1 MSLIA
6 IVTTLEAGYALD
18 KQQMVECNLK
28 VGDRIPV
35 RDIDMGQS
43 STSIYLD
50 GYKGSF
56 NSVFFE
62 FEENG
67 KEIDIYGDKRYNPYL
82 SMYDDCDPE
91 DLE

>member
-1 MSLIA
+1 
-6 IVTTLEAGYALD
+6 
-18 KQQMVECNLK
+18 MVECNLK

-82 SMYDDCDPE
+82 SMYDDCNPE
-91 DLE
+91 DLL

>member
-6 IVTTLEAGYALD
+6 IVTTLEAGYAFD

-35 RDIDMGQS
+35 RNIDMGQS

-67 KEIDIYGDKRYNPYL
+67 KEFDPISDRRFNDYL
-82 SMYDDCDPE
+82 SMYGDCE
-91 DLE
+91 

>member
-6 IVTTLEAGYALD
+6 IVTTLEAGYAFD

-35 RDIDMGQS
+35 RNIDMGQS

-67 KEIDIYGDKRYNPYL
+67 KEFDPISDCRFNDYL
-82 SMYDDCDPE
+82 SMYGDCE
-91 DLE
+91 

>member
-1 MSLIA
+1 MTLIA
-6 IVTTLEAGYALD
+6 IVTTLEAGYAFD
-18 KQQMVECNLK
+18 KRQMAECNLK

-67 KEIDIYGDKRYNPYL
+67 KEIDIYGDRRYNPYL

>member
-1 MSLIA
+1 
-6 IVTTLEAGYALD
+6 
-18 KQQMVECNLK
+18 MVECNLK

-62 FEENG
+62 FEEND

-82 SMYDDCDPE
+82 SMYDDCNPE
-91 DLE
+91 DLL

>member
-6 IVTTLEAGYALD
+6 IVTTLEAGYAFD

-67 KEIDIYGDKRYNPYL
+67 KEFDPISDRRFNDYL
-82 SMYDDCDPE
+82 SMYGDCE
-91 DLE
+91 

>member
-6 IVTTLEAGYALD
+6 IVTTLEAGYAFD

-43 STSIYLD
+43 RTTISLD

-62 FEENG
+62 FEEND

-82 SMYDDCDPE
+82 SMYDDCNPE
-91 DLE
+91 DLL

>member
-6 IVTTLEAGYALD
+6 IVETLKAGYDFD
-18 KQQMVECNLK
+18 KQQMIASGFK

-43 STSIYLD
+43 STSIYLE
-50 GYKGSF
+50 GYQGSF

-67 KEIDIYGDKRYNPYL
+67 KEIDIYSDKRYNPYL
-82 SMYDDCDPE
+82 SMYDDCDLE
-91 DLE
+91 DEE

>member
-6 IVTTLEAGYALD
+6 IVDTLEAGYDSEKNKMIELGF
-18 KQQMVECNLK
+18 K

-35 RDIDMGQS
+35 RDIDMSQS
-43 STSIYLD
+43 STAIYLD

-67 KEIDIYGDKRYNPYL
+67 VELDIYSDRRYNPYL
-82 SMYDDCDPE
+82 SMYDECDDE
-91 DLE
+91 S

>member
-6 IVTTLEAGYALD
+6 IVTTLEAGYAFD

-67 KEIDIYGDKRYNPYL
+67 EEIEIYGDKRYNPYL
-82 SMYDDCDPE
+82 SMYDDCD
-91 DLE
+91 

>member
-6 IVTTLEAGYALD
+6 IVETLDAGYD
-18 KQQMVECNLK
+18 SEKQKMIDLGFK

-35 RDIDMGQS
+35 NDVDMGQS
-43 STSIYLD
+43 RTTISLD

-67 KEIDIYGDKRYNPYL
+67 KEINIYGDKRYNPYL
-82 SMYDDCDPE
+82 SMYDDCNPE
-91 DLE
+91 DLL